1 VEVLESEL
9 SRVNVLEGVL
19 VFVKETEKLLVELGV
34 VELNLD

>member
-1 VEVLESEL
+1 VEVLERVL